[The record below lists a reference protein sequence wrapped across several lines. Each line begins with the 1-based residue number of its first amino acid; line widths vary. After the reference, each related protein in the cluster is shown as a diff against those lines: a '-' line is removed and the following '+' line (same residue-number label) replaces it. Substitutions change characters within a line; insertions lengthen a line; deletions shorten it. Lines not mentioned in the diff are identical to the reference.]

1 VEDDAAYSDGLAK
14 LRERLRDLRGRAGLT
29 RDQLRARTGLGHTT
43 ISQAF
48 NDGPT
53 CPTWTTV
60 AKLAQALGV
69 DPAGMDELQK
79 LWQLAQPPAPS
90 VGRRTD
96 QVRGKTDVRTDEPC
110 IADVGP
116 QALEVHRAV
125 LAAPDSGGYPFLT
138 PYMPRAHDDELR
150 AYLTPALAGGE
161 SVLLMLTGDSATG
174 KTRALY
180 EALGNLAPQHRLLR
194 PSSTGE
200 LLRFVLE
207 GHFEPR
213 TVLWLNEAQRF
224 FYGRGAEQAAAELR
238 RLLVSTPGLTA
249 VGTLWTDPYWEE
261 LTRPGRAGDPHGQVR
276 GLLDCAACRRVMV
289 PDHFSAAELRTW
301 GTVART
307 AEAGGDRRPADAL
320 RAGVADG
327 RVVQHLSGGPALLA
341 AYRCGPGSHFSH
353 VEHAVLTAAL
363 DARHLGHRG
372 PLPAGLLADA
382 ADGALHPRRR
392 PDGAAWAD
400 AVLKALSTGERD
412 DGRRTDIRHTLTA
425 MHTPLTRS
433 GSDAVYEPADYLVQH
448 VRGESPDRPAKPS
461 LWRALLDHTTDADDL
476 MSLGWSALHHGH
488 LRQTARLWHK
498 AVVVGHP
505 ACAYALADL
514 LDDDTDPQ
522 GKGRLWAAGHAPL
535 YDPDGVRLLLDVLRG
550 DGQPAAVDA
559 LMRREP
565 EIHVDCDDAEAVAYL
580 LERLRTAGLQDAAVM
595 LAARAVETSDATDVG
610 PGTDLLV
617 SLRTLGLDDAY
628 RVLAARAAREVDA
641 TDVAFLPF
649 LLAELNTHSPVHAAV
664 LAARAAAEID
674 ISDANNVATLLDALR
689 QQDLRDAIT
698 ALLGRAPEAHAG
710 LDDPE
715 AVSLLIQALEELG
728 QTEAVHALLAR
739 DPGAFADV
747 SDPDAVSWLLRTLL
761 VYDRSAQALAVAAR
775 AAGETD
781 ILHPS
786 PVAELLEFLH
796 ELGMGT
802 EVATLLDRG
811 VVAHADVDDSEGI
824 GELLVA
830 LHRLEEGKAL
840 ASLACRA
847 ASETDVS
854 DPDAVDVLLVR
865 LEEVGQEEAVR
876 KLLTRVPDLEE
887 DDEVPPPEE
896 PALPW
901 GIDLD
906 GSPAGRWTW
915 DDMNLS

>member
-1 VEDDAAYSDGLAK
+1 V
-14 LRERLRDLRGRAGLT
+14 
-29 RDQLRARTGLGHTT
+29 
-43 ISQAF
+43 
-48 NDGPT
+48 
-53 CPTWTTV
+53 
-60 AKLAQALGV
+60 
-69 DPAGMDELQK
+69 DELHA
-79 LWQLAQPPAPS
+79 LWKAEA
-90 VGRRTD
+90 
-96 QVRGKTDVRTDEPC
+96 KTDVKTVVKTVVKTDEPC

-138 PYMPRAHDDELR
+138 PYMSRAHDAELR

-180 EALGNLAPQHRLLR
+180 EALGDLAPQHRLLR
-194 PSSTGE
+194 PSGTGE
-200 LLRFVLE
+200 LLRLLLE

-238 RLLVSTPGLTA
+238 RLLVSTPGLMA

-276 GLLDCAACRRVMV
+276 GLLDCAACRRIIV

-301 GTVART
+301 RTVART

-363 DARHLGHRG
+363 DARHLGHRR

-392 PDGAAWAD
+392 PGGAAWAD

-448 VRGESPDRPAKPS
+448 VRGESPDRPATPS

-476 MSLGWSALHHGH
+476 MNLGWSALQHGY
-488 LRQTARLWHK
+488 LMQAARLWHK
-498 AVVVGHP
+498 AVAVGHP
-505 ACAYALADL
+505 TCAYALAEL

-522 GKGRLWAAGHAPL
+522 GKGRLWVAGHAPL
-535 YDPDGVRLLLDVLRG
+535 YDPDGVRLLIDVLHG
-550 DGQPAAVDA
+550 NEQPAALDV

-565 EIHVDCDDAEAVAYL
+565 EIHVDCDDADAVVYL
-580 LERLRTAGLQDAAVM
+580 LAMLRTAGLQGAAIL
-595 LAARAVETSDATDVG
+595 LAARAVETSDATDAG
-610 PGTDLLV
+610 PCADLLE

-628 RVLAARAAREVDA
+628 RVLATRAAREADA
-641 TDVAFLPF
+641 TDVAFLPS
-649 LLAELNTHSPVHAAV
+649 LLAELSTHSPAHAAA
-664 LAARAAAEID
+664 LATRAVAVID

-689 QQDLRDAIT
+689 EQGLRDAIT
-698 ALLGRAPEAHAG
+698 ALLGRAPEVHAG

-715 AVSLLIQALEELG
+715 AVCWLVEALEQLG

-739 DPGAFADV
+739 DPGASADV
-747 SDPDAVSWLLRTLL
+747 SDPDAVPWLVRTLL
-761 VYDRSAQALAVAAR
+761 TYDRSAEAIAVAAR
-775 AAGETD
+775 AADETD
-781 ILHPS
+781 IFHPS
-786 PVAELLEFLH
+786 PVAELLEFLQ
-796 ELGMGT
+796 ELGMRT
-802 EVATLLDRG
+802 EVAALLDRG
-811 VVAHADVDDSEGI
+811 VAEHADVDDPEGI

-830 LHRLEEGKAL
+830 LDRLEEGEAL

-854 DPDAVDVLLVR
+854 DPEAVDVLLER
-865 LEEVGQEEAVR
+865 LEEVGQDEAVR
-876 KLLTRVPDLEE
+876 KLLSRVPELEELEE
-887 DDEVPPPEE
+887 DEEAPSPEE
-896 PALPW
+896 LVLPW

-906 GSPAGRWTW
+906 GRPADRWIW
-915 DDMNLS
+915 EDMNLT